1 MQRTIQPG
9 PPNKK
14 SKYWKTSGI
23 LFAAFFLMMMIDV
36 ANDPTYF
43 ECENNLRGGE
53 DGEFIDPDYVNDGDD
68 DCLDGSDEDTI
79 WANQFEDE
87 HATADE
93 FGVIGSLSCCGSVL
107 FAVLAL
113 SARNQKTMMVQQ
125 IVPQPRVQ
133 TVVQP
138 IIQPVVQPASVPISA
153 QQTPASNQQQTRSR
167 PEDLEK
173 ARDFEAAAEEYQ
185 RLGMYEEAGRV
196 RAMHLENKDKPM
208 VSIGTVGNTIL
219 NDSVMVGGENVQN
232 KCPSCQKEVQPHF
245 NICPFCQYQLK

>member
-9 PPNKK
+9 PQNKK

-23 LFAAFFLMMMIDV
+23 LFAVFFLMIMLDV
-36 ANDPTYF
+36 ANDPSSF
-43 ECENNLRGGE
+43 ECNNGE
-53 DGEFIDPDYVNDGDD
+53 LIDPTYVNDGDF
-68 DCLDGSDEDTI
+68 DCSDRSDEGTDS
-79 WANQFEDE
+79 AYDFEDTY
-87 HATADE
+87 ATSGGLAM
-93 FGVIGSLSCCGSVL
+93 IGSLSCCGSML

-125 IVPQPRVQ
+125 IIPQPRVQ

-138 IIQPVVQPASVPISA
+138 VIQPVVQPAPIPISV
-153 QQTPASNQQQTRSR
+153 QQTPASTQQQTRSR

-232 KCPSCQKEVQPHF
+232 KCPSCQQEIQPQF
-245 NICPFCQYQLK
+245 NICPFCQHRLK

>member
-23 LFAAFFLMMMIDV
+23 LFAVFFLMMMIDV

-43 ECENNLRGGE
+43 ECN
-53 DGEFIDPDYVNDGDD
+53 DGEEIPADYVNDGENDCSDD
-68 DCLDGSDEDTI
+68 SDEGTELADD
-79 WANQFEDE
+79 FEIRNEDVGL
-87 HATADE
+87 AMT
-93 FGVIGSLSCCGSVL
+93 GSLSCCGSVL

>member
-9 PPNKK
+9 PPSKK

-23 LFAAFFLMMMIDV
+23 LFAACIFLIMIDV
-36 ANDPTYF
+36 MDDPGYF
-43 ECENNLRGGE
+43 ECGLEE
-53 DGEFIDPDYVNDGDD
+53 EWDETEYIDPSYVNDGDR
-68 DCLDGSDEDTI
+68 DCWDGSDEGTQR
-79 WANQFEDE
+79 ANEFE
-87 HATADE
+87 ADYSDSDALAMM
-93 FGVIGSLSCCGSVL
+93 GSLSCCGSML

-125 IVPQPRVQ
+125 IIPQPRVQ

-138 IIQPVVQPASVPISA
+138 VIQSVAQPASIPISA
-153 QQTPASNQQQTRSR
+153 QQAPASTQQPTRSR

-232 KCPSCQKEVQPHF
+232 KCPSCQKEIQPHF

>member
-9 PPNKK
+9 PPSKK

-23 LFAAFFLMMMIDV
+23 LFAAFFIMMMIDV

-43 ECENNLRGGE
+43 ECN
-53 DGEFIDPDYVNDGDD
+53 DGEEIPADYVNDGDE
-68 DCLDGSDEDTI
+68 DCWDGSDEDINARRWVDDNTDDGFL
-79 WANQFEDE
+79 A
-87 HATADE
+87 A
-93 FGVIGSLSCCGSVL
+93 IGSLSCCGSLL

-125 IVPQPRVQ
+125 IIPQPRVQ

-138 IIQPVVQPASVPISA
+138 VIQPVVQPASVPISA
-153 QQTPASNQQQTRSR
+153 QQTPASTQQQTRSR

-232 KCPSCQKEVQPHF
+232 KCPSCQQEIQPQF
-245 NICPFCQYQLK
+245 NICPFCQHQLK

>member
-9 PPNKK
+9 PPSKK

-23 LFAAFFLMMMIDV
+23 LFAVFFLMMVLDI
-36 ANDPTYF
+36 ANDPSFF
-43 ECENNLRGGE
+43 ECDSGQEIPADWVL
-53 DGEFIDPDYVNDGDD
+53 DGED
-68 DCLDGSDEDTI
+68 DCLDGSDEWYSAEI
-79 WANQFEDE
+79 WVDDNTDDGAL
-87 HATADE
+87 A
-93 FGVIGSLSCCGSVL
+93 GIGGLSCCGSML

-113 SARNQKTMMVQQ
+113 SARNQKAMMVQQ
-125 IVPQPRVQ
+125 IIPQPRVQ

-138 IIQPVVQPASVPISA
+138 VIQPVVQPASIPISA
-153 QQTPASNQQQTRSR
+153 QQTPARTQQPTRSR

-232 KCPSCQKEVQPHF
+232 KCPSCQQEIQPQF
-245 NICPFCQYQLK
+245 NICPFCQHQLK

>member
-1 MQRTIQPG
+1 MQRTSQPG
-9 PPNKK
+9 PPSKK

-23 LFAAFFLMMMIDV
+23 LFAACIFLIMIDV
-36 ANDPTYF
+36 MDDPSYF
-43 ECENNLRGGE
+43 ECGVEEEGDE
-53 DGEFIDPDYVNDGDD
+53 PIYIEPDEVNDGYI
-68 DCLDGSDEDTI
+68 DCWDGSDER
-79 WANQFEDE
+79 NEY
-87 HATADE
+87 ADE
-93 FGVIGSLSCCGSVL
+93 FEADYSDSDALAMMGSLSCCGSML

-125 IVPQPRVQ
+125 IIPQPRVQ

-138 IIQPVVQPASVPISA
+138 VIQSVAQPASIPIST
-153 QQTPASNQQQTRSR
+153 QQTPASTQQPTRSR

-232 KCPSCQKEVQPHF
+232 KCPSCQQEIQPQF
-245 NICPFCQYQLK
+245 NICPFCQYRLK